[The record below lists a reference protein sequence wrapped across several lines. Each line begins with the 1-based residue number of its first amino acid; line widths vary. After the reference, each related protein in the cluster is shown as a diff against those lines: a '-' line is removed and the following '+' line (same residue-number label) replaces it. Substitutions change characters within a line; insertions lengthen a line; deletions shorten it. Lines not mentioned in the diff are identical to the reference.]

1 MDVFTNFL
9 EAAKAYLPVLFA
21 TAMVFMSLS
30 LANWFFLGRR
40 LKLGAEAKLPR
51 QLLMLLL
58 TLIGILSIIL
68 LLPMSDSTRGQ
79 VLSLLGVVFT
89 GVIALSSTTFVA
101 NAMSG
106 LLLRLVNSYK
116 PGDFIRIN
124 GSFGRVTERGLF
136 HTEIQTEDRDL
147 TTFPNLYLISNPV
160 TVVHGS
166 GTIITVEL
174 SLGYDVAISKVE
186 PLLQQAA
193 IETGLTD
200 PFVLVTHLGDF
211 SISYKVAG
219 FLTEVIQL
227 VTVRSLLRK
236 NVVSILHSKGIEIVS
251 PGFMNQRPLD
261 PKQKVM
267 PKGPSHSESK
277 DDLTAMPEALMFD
290 KAEDVSELERLR
302 QDRQAL
308 TDQVTSLEEVKN
320 QLTDAEA
327 IEKLDNQLN
336 TIKLE
341 INRTQQAI
349 DLIKSKSK
357 SKEGS

>member
-1 MDVFTNFL
+1 MDVFTNFID
-9 EAAKAYLPVLFA
+9 AAREFLPVLVSVA
-21 TAMVFMSLS
+21 VVFLILS

-40 LKLGAEAKLPR
+40 LRLGAEAKLPR

-58 TLIGILSIIL
+58 SICGLLTIVL

-106 LLLRLVNSYK
+106 LLLRLINSYK

-160 TVVHGS
+160 TVVHSS

-174 SLGYDVAISKVE
+174 SLGYDVATSKVE
-186 PLLQQAA
+186 PLLQKAA

-200 PFVLVTHLGDF
+200 PFVLITNLGDF

-219 FLTEVIQL
+219 FLTDVGQL

-236 NVVSILHSKGIEIVS
+236 NVVSILHGEGIEIVS

-267 PKGPSHSESK
+267 PKGQSRSESK
-277 DDLTAMPEALMFD
+277 DDLAATPESLMFD
-290 KAEDVSELERLR
+290 KAEGVTELERLR
-302 QDRQAL
+302 KHRQECRNQID
-308 TDQVTSLEEVKN
+308 TLEEIKTK
-320 QLTDAEA
+320 LIDAEA

-349 DLIKSKSK
+349 DLMKSK
-357 SKEGS
+357 SKEAS

>member
-1 MDVFTNFL
+1 MDVFTNYFEIARDFL
-9 EAAKAYLPVLFA
+9 PMLFGIA
-21 TAMVFMSLS
+21 LVFLLLS
-30 LANWFFLGRR
+30 LANWFFLGKR
-40 LKLGAEAKLPR
+40 LRLGAEAKLPR
-51 QLLMLLL
+51 QLLMMLLSISAVL
-58 TLIGILSIIL
+58 AIIL

-160 TVVHGS
+160 TVVHSS

-174 SLGYDVAISKVE
+174 SLGYDVATSKIE
-186 PLLQQAA
+186 PLLQEAA
-193 IETGLTD
+193 IDTGLTD
-200 PFVLVTHLGDF
+200 PFVLVTNLGDF
-211 SISYKVAG
+211 SVGYKVAG
-219 FLTEVIQL
+219 FLTDVGQL

-236 NVVSILHSKGIEIVS
+236 NVMSILHRNGVEIVS
-251 PGFMNQRPLD
+251 PGFMNQRALD

-267 PKGPSHSESK
+267 PKGRSKSESREEL
-277 DDLTAMPEALMFD
+277 DATPESLMFE
-290 KAEDVSELERLR
+290 KAEGVSELERLR
-302 QDRQAL
+302 QHRQEL
-308 TDQVTSLEEVKN
+308 TDQLNALEEIKSK
-320 QLTDAEA
+320 LTDAEA
-327 IEKLDNQLN
+327 IEKLDNQLS

-341 INRTQQAI
+341 TNRTQQAI

-357 SKEGS
+357 EAS